1 LLFAGTGN
9 GFYYSQDDGGHWTAM
24 AAGLPHAPVSWIAVQ
39 KQFHD
44 VVVSTYGRGFYILDD
59 ISPLEASAASDA
71 AVQFVKPR
79 DAYRWVRGS
88 RAILNY
94 SLKQNA
100 QAAVQIQVTDASGA
114 IVRSMT
120 GGGRA
125 GTNRANWDLRYDS
138 PRLIAL
144 RTTPPENPHIWDEP
158 RFKGQDSRPIT
169 HWGMSPNQPGPM
181 VAPGKYTVKL
191 IVDGQTF
198 TQTVEVLRDPKMDP
212 KFAGTNADLE
222 ASVKMQLRIRDDI
235 SKTSD
240 MVNQIEWMRKQLDD
254 VVHALRPQKDKA
266 ELAKNVE
273 AMDQKMLAVEYKLLN
288 KALMTS
294 DDKYFIEAY
303 TVYFNL
309 LWLNG
314 EVGPGAGDVAGGME
328 FGPTDTS
335 RMLLDMIEK
344 DLATATAEYHN
355 LMEKEIPGFNKSL
368 AEHGVT
374 PLSAAV
380 PPATGVR
387 GNFGNPGDPD
397 SDDDSGNLQ

>member
-1 LLFAGTGN
+1 
-9 GFYYSQDDGGHWTAM
+9 
-24 AAGLPHAPVSWIAVQ
+24 V
-39 KQFHD
+39 
-44 VVVSTYGRGFYILDD
+44 
-59 ISPLEASAASDA
+59 

-79 DAYRWVRGS
+79 DTYRWVRGS

-100 QAAVQIQVTDASGA
+100 QAPVQIQVLDASGA
-114 IVRSMT
+114 VIRTMT

-125 GTNRANWDLRYDS
+125 GTNRAGWDLRYDG

-198 TQTVEVLRDPKMDP
+198 TQTVEVLRDTKMDP
-212 KFAGTNADLE
+212 KASGSNADLE

-240 MVNQIEWMRKQLDD
+240 MVNQIEWMRRQLDD
-254 VVHALRPQKDKA
+254 VARALRTQKEKA
-266 ELAKNVE
+266 ETLKSVE

-314 EVGPGAGDVAGGME
+314 EVGPGAGDVAGGMD
-328 FGPTDTS
+328 FGPTETS

-344 DLATATAEYHN
+344 DLATATAEYRN
-355 LMEKEIPGFNKSL
+355 LMDKEVPGFNR
-368 AEHGVT
+368 AMGEHGIT
-374 PLSAAV
+374 PLSATIPPVAAV
-380 PPATGVR
+380 QGSAASS
-387 GNFGNPGDPD
+387 GDP
-397 SDDDSGNLQ
+397 DDDSGNLR

>member
-1 LLFAGTGN
+1 MN
-9 GFYYSQDDGGHWTAM
+9 
-24 AAGLPHAPVSWIAVQ
+24 
-39 KQFHD
+39 
-44 VVVSTYGRGFYILDD
+44 
-59 ISPLEASAASDA
+59 
-71 AVQFVKPR
+71 
-79 DAYRWVRGS
+79 
-88 RAILNY
+88 
-94 SLKQNA
+94 
-100 QAAVQIQVTDASGA
+100 
-114 IVRSMT
+114 
-120 GGGRA
+120 RA
-125 GTNRANWDLRYDS
+125 GWDLRYDG
-138 PRLIAL
+138 PRLVAM
-144 RTTPPENPHIWDEP
+144 RTTPTENPHIWEEP

-191 IVDGQTF
+191 IVDGQTSA
-198 TQTVEVLRDPKMDP
+198 QTVEVLRDPKMDT
-212 KFAGTNADLE
+212 KFSGTNADLE

-254 VVHALRPQKDKA
+254 VARALRTQKEKA
-266 ELAKNVE
+266 ETLKSVE

-314 EVGPGAGDVAGGME
+314 EVGPGAGDVAGGMD

-344 DLATATAEYHN
+344 DLAAATAEYRN
-355 LMEKEIPGFNKSL
+355 LMDKDVPGFNR
-368 AEHGVT
+368 AMGEHGVI
-374 PLSAAV
+374 PLSAVV
-380 PPATGVR
+380 PPVAGANRDVAIP
-387 GNFGNPGDPD
+387 NDPD
-397 SDDDSGNLQ
+397 DDGGYSR

>member
-1 LLFAGTGN
+1 
-9 GFYYSQDDGGHWTAM
+9 M
-24 AAGLPHAPVSWIAVQ
+24 
-39 KQFHD
+39 
-44 VVVSTYGRGFYILDD
+44 
-59 ISPLEASAASDA
+59 
-71 AVQFVKPR
+71 
-79 DAYRWVRGS
+79 
-88 RAILNY
+88 
-94 SLKQNA
+94 
-100 QAAVQIQVTDASGA
+100 
-114 IVRSMT
+114 
-120 GGGRA
+120 
-125 GTNRANWDLRYDS
+125 NRANWDLHYDG

-191 IVDGQTF
+191 TVDGQPF
-198 TQTVEVLRDPKMDP
+198 TQTRRSSARSEN
-212 KFAGTNADLE
+212 GSENCGSNADLE
-222 ASVKMQLRIRDDI
+222 ATVKMQLRIRDDI

-254 VVHALRPQKDKA
+254 VRARLRPQKDKA
-266 ELAKNVE
+266 ELVKNVE

-328 FGPTDTS
+328 FGPTDTA

-344 DLATATAEYHN
+344 DLATATADYRN
-355 LMEKEIPGFNKSL
+355 LDGERN
-368 AEHGVT
+368 
-374 PLSAAV
+374 
-380 PPATGVR
+380 
-387 GNFGNPGDPD
+387 
-397 SDDDSGNLQ
+397 SGI

>member
-1 LLFAGTGN
+1 
-9 GFYYSQDDGGHWTAM
+9 
-24 AAGLPHAPVSWIAVQ
+24 
-39 KQFHD
+39 
-44 VVVSTYGRGFYILDD
+44 
-59 ISPLEASAASDA
+59 
-71 AVQFVKPR
+71 
-79 DAYRWVRGS
+79 
-88 RAILNY
+88 
-94 SLKQNA
+94 
-100 QAAVQIQVTDASGA
+100 VTDASGA
-114 IVRSMT
+114 VVRSMT

-125 GTNRANWDLRYDS
+125 GMNRANWDLRYDG
-138 PRLIAL
+138 PRLIAM

-158 RFKGQDSRPIT
+158 RFKGLDSRPIT

-191 IVDGQTF
+191 TVDGQTS
-198 TQTVEVLRDPKMDP
+198 TQTVDVLRDPKMEP
-212 KFAGTNADLE
+212 KISGSNAELE

-240 MVNQIEWMRKQLDD
+240 MVNQIEWMRKQMDD
-254 VVHALRPQKDKA
+254 VVKALRTQKDKT
-266 ELAKNVE
+266 ELVKSVE

-294 DDKYFIEAY
+294 DDKYFVEAY

-314 EVGPGAGDVAGGME
+314 EVGAGAGDVAGGME

-355 LMEKEIPGFNKSL
+355 LMDKELPGFNKSL

-374 PLSAAV
+374 PLSAVV
-380 PPATGVR
+380 PPATGAR
-387 GNFGNPGDPD
+387 GNVANPGDASDP
-397 SDDDSGNLQ
+397 DDDSGNSR

>member
-1 LLFAGTGN
+1 MRTMN
-9 GFYYSQDDGGHWTAM
+9 
-24 AAGLPHAPVSWIAVQ
+24 
-39 KQFHD
+39 
-44 VVVSTYGRGFYILDD
+44 
-59 ISPLEASAASDA
+59 
-71 AVQFVKPR
+71 
-79 DAYRWVRGS
+79 
-88 RAILNY
+88 
-94 SLKQNA
+94 
-100 QAAVQIQVTDASGA
+100 
-114 IVRSMT
+114 

-125 GTNRANWDLRYDS
+125 GMNRAGWDLRYDG

-158 RFKGQDSRPIT
+158 RFKGQESRPIT

-181 VAPGKYTVKL
+181 VAPGKYTLKL
-191 IVDGQTF
+191 TVDGQSY
-198 TQTVEVLRDPKMDP
+198 TQTVEVLRNPKMDP
-212 KFAGTNADLE
+212 KFSGSNADLE

-235 SKTSD
+235 SKASD

-266 ELAKNVE
+266 DVVKSVE

-314 EVGPGAGDVAGGME
+314 EVGPGAGDVAGGMD

-344 DLATATAEYHN
+344 DMATATADYRN
-355 LMEKEIPGFNKSL
+355 LMDKDLPGFNKSL

-374 PLSAAV
+374 PLSAVIPV
-380 PPATGVR
+380 PVR
-387 GNFGNPGDPD
+387 SAAEQRE
-397 SDDDSGNLQ
+397 SDGSGRSG